1 MSFLVKSENSDYE
14 DVSNFAE
21 ELTVMIMEEDNL
33 IYQGDIE
40 VSDITVDDVEDLND
54 SFNIDENFE
63 EDEY

>member
-21 ELTVMIMEEDNL
+21 ELTVMIMEEDNH